1 MWKISKTWDISK
13 HATYQW
19 LLWNIQRCRDHRCR
33 HHAFNE
39 FLCLNS
45 QYLHNIITT
54 HRRLVHV
61 YDKCISES
69 TVRFTVSSN
78 QQCRHCCSI
87 ASSYLCLTSIDALIH
102 VTLSFVNNANFY
114 FPSNLLAVKHSD
126 QSIGPIK
133 ACYVRDP
140 LVDMFIMCA

>member
-1 MWKISKTWDISK
+1 MWKISKTWEISK
-13 HATYQW
+13 HATYQG

-39 FLCLNS
+39 FLCLHSHIHS
-45 QYLHNIITT
+45 QLPHTDCSP
-54 HRRLVHV
+54 VHV
-61 YDKCISES
+61 YDKCMSES

-87 ASSYLCLTSIDALIH
+87 VSSYLCLTNLDALIH
-102 VTLSFVNNANFY
+102 VTISFVSHAHFY
-114 FPSNLLAVKHSD
+114 FPSNLLAVKHSN

-140 LVDMFIMCA
+140 PVEVFIMCA